1 MTCPPNLKQD
11 ADQLKQQLEHYNY
24 HYYVLDNPLVTDAEY
39 DALFRK
45 LQELEKTYPELR
57 DINSPTQR
65 VGAAPISDFVSKPH
79 KIPMLSL
86 GNALDAQEVKDFWQR
101 LQRQLKFDDA
111 QMAALA
117 FCCEPKL
124 DGLAV
129 SLHYQAGQFVYG
141 VTRGDGVQG
150 EDISHNL
157 RTLASVP
164 LRLYGKTWPT
174 YLEVRGEVYM
184 PHQGFTAL
192 NQKMQQQGHKGFTN
206 PRNAAAGSLRQLDP
220 QITRQRPLVFS
231 AYQVTQGC
239 DEYPTHSQQV
249 AALTAWG
256 FKPQPLRQVVTGLAQ
271 ILAYCQ
277 QIGTQRAQL
286 DYDIDGVVI
295 KVDELAL
302 QTRLGYRAREPRW
315 AVAYKF
321 PAQEVVTQV
330 EAVDFQVGRTG
341 ALTPVARVQAVQ
353 VAGVQVTNVTLHNM
367 DEIQRLGLGIGDFVW
382 IRRAGDVIPQVVKVI
397 EAQRPSSWQPV
408 VLPESCPICAS
419 KVEALPGEVV
429 ARCSGGL
436 FCRAQRKETI
446 KHFASKGALNIEGLG
461 DKLIG
466 QLVDL
471 QLVHSPA
478 DLYQLNLEQLAA
490 LPRMGIKSAQKI
502 LDALEVSKKTSLA
515 TFIYA
520 LGIREVGQVTAKLL
534 AEHFADLSR
543 LQNASLEELQGI
555 AQIGPIVAQHIR
567 TFFQQT
573 HNQEVVAALC
583 HAGIHWPVP
592 VSSTNADN
600 LPLSGQIWVIT
611 GKFSLGSRD
620 EMKQK
625 LEALGAKVA
634 PSLSKKTQVLLAGE
648 AAGSKLAKAQAFG
661 IEICDEANFT
671 DLLAKFS

>member
-1 MTCPPNLKQD
+1 MNCPPDIQQD
-11 ADQLKQQLEHYNY
+11 ANQLKKQLEHYNY
-24 HYYVLDNPLVTDAEY
+24 HYYVLDHPLVTDAEY
-39 DALFRK
+39 DALFRE
-45 LQELEKTYPELR
+45 LQALEKKYPALQ

-65 VGAAPISDFVSKPH
+65 VGAPPIGHFVSRPH

-86 GNALDAQEVKDFWQR
+86 GNALDTQEVSEFWQR
-101 LQRQLKFDDA
+101 LQRQLKFDEA
-111 QMAALA
+111 QMATLA

-129 SLHYQAGQFVYG
+129 SLHYQQGQFIYG
-141 VTRGDGVQG
+141 LTRGDGIQG

-164 LRLYGKTWPT
+164 LRLYGETWPP

-184 PHQGFTAL
+184 PHQGFAEL
-192 NQKMQQQGHKGFTN
+192 NQKMQQQGHKGFAN
-206 PRNAAAGSLRQLDP
+206 PRNAAAGSLRQLDS

-231 AYQVTQGC
+231 AYQVVQGC
-239 DEYPTHSQQV
+239 ENYLTHSEQMK
-249 AALTAWG
+249 ALQAWG
-256 FKPQPLRQVVTGLAQ
+256 FKPQALRQVVRGLEN
-271 ILAYCQ
+271 ILVYCQ
-277 QIGTQRAQL
+277 QIGAQRAQL

-295 KVDELAL
+295 KLDELMH
-302 QTRLGYRAREPRW
+302 QKHLGYRAREPRW

-341 ALTPVARVQAVQ
+341 ALTPVARVKPVQ

-382 IRRAGDVIPQVVKVI
+382 IRRAGDVIPQVVKVLQ
-397 EAQRPSSWQPV
+397 EKRPLSWQPIK
-408 VLPESCPICAS
+408 LPEHCPICDA
-419 KVEALPGEVV
+419 KVEAIPGEVV

-436 FCRAQRKETI
+436 FCSAQRKETI

-461 DKLIG
+461 DKLIS

-490 LPRMGIKSAQKI
+490 LPRMGSKSAQKI
-502 LDALEVSKKTSLA
+502 LDALETSKQTSLA

-534 AEHFADLSR
+534 AEYFVDLSQ
-543 LQNASLEELQGI
+543 LQNASLDELQKI
-555 AQIGPIVAQHIR
+555 EQIGPIVAQHIR
-567 TFFQQT
+567 TFFQQA
-573 HNQEVVAALC
+573 HNQEVVADLC
-583 HAGIHWPVP
+583 RAGMHWPDP
-592 VSSTNADN
+592 TPPTDTSN
-600 LPLSGQIWVIT
+600 LPLSEQTWVMT
-611 GKFSLGSRD
+611 GKFSFGSR
-620 EMKQK
+620 EEIKQQ

-634 PSLSKKTQVLLAGE
+634 SSLSKNTHVLLAGE
-648 AAGSKLAKAQAFG
+648 AAGSKLTKAQALG
-661 IEICDEANFT
+661 IEIWDEARLR
-671 DLLAKFS
+671 DLLTGFH